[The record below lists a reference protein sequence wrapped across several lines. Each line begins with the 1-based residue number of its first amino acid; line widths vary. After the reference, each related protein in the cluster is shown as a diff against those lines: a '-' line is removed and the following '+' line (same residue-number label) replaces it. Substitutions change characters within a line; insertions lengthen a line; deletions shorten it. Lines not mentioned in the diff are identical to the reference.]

1 MTTLYN
7 KTQIEE
13 KLAGFPDWQLGDDG
27 QLHAE
32 YMFKN
37 FSRAMLFANAVGLLA
52 EHADH
57 HPDLFIH
64 DYRHVRISVMTHSQ
78 NGITDRDFDLIAQID
93 ALPGK

>member
-1 MTTLYN
+1 MTTLYD
-7 KTQIEE
+7 KTEIEE
-13 KLAGFPDWQLGDDG
+13 KLAAYPDWRLGDDG
-27 QLHAE
+27 QLYAE
-32 YMFKN
+32 FVFKN

-64 DYRHVRISVMTHSQ
+64 DYRHVKISLMTHSQ
-78 NGITDRDFDLIAQID
+78 NAITDKDFALIAQID